1 METLL
6 VPKGAV
12 LIGRAELS
20 MILNALSQDETEGR
34 PVRGEMVKV
43 ARDSIERLTDKSQRI
58 SIPLVEWCKAN
69 EEISDPFSRGYDS
82 AREWVKMQLEKTGMF

>member
-20 MILNALSQDETEGR
+20 MILNALSLDEVEGR
-34 PVRGEMVKV
+34 PVRGEMVKM
-43 ARDSIERLTDKSQRI
+43 AQDSIERLTDKSERI
-58 SIPLVEWCKAN
+58 STALVEWCKSS
-69 EEISDPFSRGYDS
+69 EESGDSFSKGYDS